1 MSSAAT
7 FGTVPSLA
15 AAGDAYV
22 SGFKVK
28 EQKDGVGPFDKD
40 DGAGNDS
47 SDDNL
52 IVRSFDDIN
61 YTLEFT
67 TALTDVSHPA
77 EGGTSIDVTFTL
89 PTSPDNATWNMQAIN
104 WIVDGKVT
112 YFYSDGSSSD
122 KWDKAK
128 SVTRQVL
135 TGKRNLENKS
145 SDDRVPGA
153 AQLSAGISVH
163 AAVSGQKIQ
172 PTFELVAAGTVQRK
186 TTVPKAVTVSAK
198 PRFDI
203 GTSQGWEASR
213 NEEYVN
219 FDTGDISLFDKGS
232 DYDRVRVY
240 GDAFTVALRN
250 TSADKG
256 LKGLELPQGDITFDL
271 KTTAI
276 LDGVDMTNDS
286 TWGGML
292 WDYYENCSSSPY
304 RGKLNRIMKFGN
316 TTTSPCWGAGV
327 PSNNLASMKNKN
339 QTKGCYDG
347 GTWTA
352 TRDSADPSIYHITIS
367 DYSIDLDDFQFPTNS
382 YDDELT
388 ASRHY
393 PQNVGYISVGHFQ
406 YAARFPRTV
415 DSTKNY
421 YLTTVAQNIRV
432 VSKGGTVVTDEESTS
447 NNKISNKVTL
457 YEPGTIT
464 KWGQYSGVSYWGP
477 AIQSLIPV
485 SRKMHPHI
493 SHIAARSRC
502 KQ

>member
-1 MSSAAT
+1 MSSTAT

-40 DGAGNDS
+40 DDAGNDS

-89 PTSPDNATWNMQAIN
+89 PTSPDNATWNMQAMN

-145 SDDRVPGA
+145 TDNLVPGA

-163 AAVSGQKIQ
+163 AAVSGQRIQ
-172 PTFELVAAGTVQRK
+172 PTFELVAAGTAQRE
-186 TTVPKAVTVSAK
+186 TTVPKAVTVSAR

-203 GTSQGWEASR
+203 GTRQGADASR

-219 FDTGDISLFDKGS
+219 FDTGDISIFDKGT
-232 DYDRVRVY
+232 DYDCTRIY

-256 LKGLELPQGDITFDL
+256 LKGLELPTGDITFDI
-271 KTTAI
+271 KTTAT
-276 LDGVDMTNDS
+276 LDGVDMTNDP
-286 TWGGML
+286 TWGVML
-292 WDYYENCSSSPY
+292 WDYYENKSPSPY
-304 RGKLNRIMKFGN
+304 RGKLDRIMQFDDS
-316 TTTSPCWGAGV
+316 TTSSRTSPCYGAGV
-327 PSNNLASMKNKN
+327 PTNNFVSMKNKGL
-339 QTKGCYDG
+339 TSGCYDG
-347 GTWTA
+347 GTWKGHGKQLRIQQ
-352 TRDSADPSIYHITIS
+352 TRQSTIS
-367 DYSIDLDDFQFPTNS
+367 RYRTTQSI
-382 YDDELT
+382 
-388 ASRHY
+388 
-393 PQNVGYISVGHFQ
+393 
-406 YAARFPRTV
+406 
-415 DSTKNY
+415 
-421 YLTTVAQNIRV
+421 
-432 VSKGGTVVTDEESTS
+432 
-447 NNKISNKVTL
+447 
-457 YEPGTIT
+457 
-464 KWGQYSGVSYWGP
+464 
-477 AIQSLIPV
+477 
-485 SRKMHPHI
+485 
-493 SHIAARSRC
+493 
-502 KQ
+502 